1 MAVTAKKPKKK
12 KSVKSNLKPIGDRV
26 VVQRDE
32 VEAQT
37 AGGLYLPENAKDKP
51 SRGIIISVG
60 DGRML
65 PSGERAPLQV
75 KAGDHVLFTSYGP
88 DEVKID
94 DNELL
99 LMREDNILAVIG

>member
-1 MAVTAKKPKKK
+1 MKFRP
-12 KSVKSNLKPIGDRV
+12 LHDRV

-32 VEAQT
+32 VDAQT
-37 AGGLYLPENAKDKP
+37 SGGLYLPESAKDKP
-51 SRGIIISVG
+51 SRGVVISVG

-75 KAGDHVLFTSYGP
+75 KAGDHILFTSYGP
-88 DEVKID
+88 DEIKID

-99 LMREDNILAVIG
+99 LMREDNILAVID